1 MAVPSNRSGATPKD
15 LDNKTE
21 SDKISPEEKTVEVS
35 AEEFADMQNRMAA
48 MLARLEAADAEKA
61 AAVKAAS
68 PITNVED
75 IQPEEEDEPEPT
87 YIVYRHNYTE
97 DGVAKHKDFR
107 MESQHFDKISAQ
119 RGW

>member
-1 MAVPSNRSGATPKD
+1 MAVPSKPQPSS
-15 LDNKTE
+15 DNKTE
-21 SDKISPEEKTVEVS
+21 SDKVETVEVS
-35 AEEFADMQNRMAA
+35 AQEFADMQARMNA
-48 MLARLEAADAEKA
+48 MLKRLEAADAEKA

-75 IQPEEEDEPEPT
+75 IIPDEEDEPEKT

-97 DGVAKHKDFR
+97 DGVAKHKDYR
-107 MESQHFDKISAQ
+107 METRHFETVCAQ